1 MHKIT
6 KYYHSSLH
14 VCVHRLSLLRDAN
27 ASSAAINILK
37 SIDYLQ
43 YLPCEQSFGFAWR
56 RAAGRPAVLGR
67 RSAVAVVASGGTECR
82 ARHIFRTVERAI
94 SFVSYLSS
102 FRARH
107 IFRSRHIF
115 LRSIV
120 AFERAISSSSRH
132 IFRARQ
138 MILHV
143 DAPCALHVDE
153 QCIIF
158 FRPHLRQP
166 TNKTQHQHFILP
178 QSPEPWPSSTTPAIA
193 SSPCPRRGACTS
205 R

>member
-107 IFRSRHIF
+107 IFEFPPYLSSAPDDITRGCTLCITRG
-115 LRSIV
+115 
-120 AFERAISSSSRH
+120 RAVH
-132 IFRARQ
+132 
-138 MILHV
+138 
-143 DAPCALHVDE
+143 
-153 QCIIF
+153 
-158 FRPHLRQP
+158 HL
-166 TNKTQHQHFILP
+166 LP
-178 QSPEPWPSSTTPAIA
+178 SASSTANKQNTTPTLHSTTI
-193 SSPCPRRGACTS
+193 T
-205 R
+205 